1 MDTAASPSPAN
12 GLAFGNELR
21 RTTAQDGMI
30 NPPTHRKA
38 QCLQEDHDH
47 G

>member
-30 NPPTHRKA
+30 KPTHAPQGAVPAK
-38 QCLQEDHDH
+38 DHDH